1 MTPSARNFHKVFV
14 ITVSALALAALVSA
28 CTPRVTARGN
38 LPDPDKISQ
47 LKPGKHTRADV
58 AQMLGTPSSTGAFDD
73 RTWYYISNKTKRL
86 AYFKPEVLNQRVYV
100 LKFDKAGVLKDV
112 NDLNLADA
120 RAVKPVERKTPT
132 RGTELTFLQSIYK
145 TIVTGPAG
153 ALGGAVGGPVDDAP
167 GEEGFAK

>member
-1 MTPSARNFHKVFV
+1 MTPSARNFHKVFAV
-14 ITVSALALAALVSA
+14 TVSALALAALVSA

-73 RTWYYISNKTKRL
+73 RTWYYISNQTKYL

-100 LKFDKAGVLKDV
+100 LRFDKAGVLKDV

-132 RGTELTFLQSIYK
+132 RGTELTFLQTIYK

-167 GEEGFAK
+167 GEEGFIK